1 MNAHDNSNNLHKLT
15 IRTLDMIS
23 YIHYISAKRRLKESE
38 KTILMMGGETESSQM
53 LCAQRDMIKLEV
65 DYYGEE
71 STKLSIL
78 LILLAAVAI
87 FGIGVYNLLSNLGKI

>member
-1 MNAHDNSNNLHKLT
+1 M
-15 IRTLDMIS
+15 LDMIS

-38 KTILMMGGETESSQM
+38 KTIHMMGGEIESSQM

-71 STKLSIL
+71 STKLSIML
-78 LILLAAVAI
+78 VAVAI
-87 FGIGVYNLLSNLGKI
+87 SAIGLYNLLKHLGMI

>member
-1 MNAHDNSNNLHKLT
+1 
-15 IRTLDMIS
+15 MIS

-53 LCAQRDMIKLEV
+53 LCAQRDMIRLEV
-65 DYYGEE
+65 EYYGKE
-71 STKLSIL
+71 STKLS
-78 LILLAAVAI
+78 ILLAAVAI

>member
-1 MNAHDNSNNLHKLT
+1 
-15 IRTLDMIS
+15 
-23 YIHYISAKRRLKESE
+23 
-38 KTILMMGGETESSQM
+38 MMGGETESSQM

>member
-1 MNAHDNSNNLHKLT
+1 MNAHDNSSIIHRLL
-15 IRTLDMIS
+15 IRMLDMIS

-38 KTILMMGGETESSQM
+38 KTIHMMGGEIESSQM

-71 STKLSIL
+71 STKLSIYL
-78 LILLAAVAI
+78 VAVAI
-87 FGIGVYNLLSNLGKI
+87 SAIGLYNLLKHLGTI

>member
-1 MNAHDNSNNLHKLT
+1 M
-15 IRTLDMIS
+15 LDMIS

-38 KTILMMGGETESSQM
+38 KTIHMMGGEIESSQM

-71 STKLSIL
+71 STKLSIYL
-78 LILLAAVAI
+78 VSVAI
-87 FGIGVYNLLSNLGKI
+87 SAIGLYNLLTHLGTI

>member
-1 MNAHDNSNNLHKLT
+1 MNVHDNSNNSHKLT
-15 IRTLDMIS
+15 IRMLDMIS

-71 STKLSIL
+71 STKLTIIL
-78 LILLAAVAI
+78 VTIAL
-87 FGIGVYNLLSNLGKI
+87 FGIGLYNLLSKLGKI

>member
-1 MNAHDNSNNLHKLT
+1 MLE
-15 IRTLDMIS
+15 MIS
-23 YIHYISAKRRLKESE
+23 YIHYISAKRRLKDSE

-71 STKLSIL
+71 STKLSFIL
-78 LILLAAVAI
+78 VVVAI
-87 FGIGVYNLLSNLGKI
+87 FGIGVYNLLSKLGKI

>member
-1 MNAHDNSNNLHKLT
+1 
-15 IRTLDMIS
+15 MIS

-53 LCAQRDMIKLEV
+53 LCAQRDMIRLEV
-65 DYYGEE
+65 EYYGEE
-71 STKLSIL
+71 STKLS
-78 LILLAAVAI
+78 ILLAAVAI

>member
-1 MNAHDNSNNLHKLT
+1 M
-15 IRTLDMIS
+15 LDMIS

-38 KTILMMGGETESSQM
+38 KTIHMMGGEIESSQM

-71 STKLSIL
+71 STKLSIYL
-78 LILLAAVAI
+78 VSVAI
-87 FGIGVYNLLSNLGKI
+87 SAIGLYNLLKHLGTI

>member
-1 MNAHDNSNNLHKLT
+1 M
-15 IRTLDMIS
+15 LDMIS

-38 KTILMMGGETESSQM
+38 KTIHMMGGEIESSQM

-71 STKLSIL
+71 STKLSIYL
-78 LILLAAVAI
+78 VAVAI
-87 FGIGVYNLLSNLGKI
+87 IAIGLYNLLKQLGTI

>member
-1 MNAHDNSNNLHKLT
+1 MASVCSENIIKTYGIN
-15 IRTLDMIS
+15 MIS

-38 KTILMMGGETESSQM
+38 KTIHMMGGEIESSQM

-71 STKLSIL
+71 STKLSIWL
-78 LILLAAVAI
+78 VAVAI
-87 FGIGVYNLLSNLGKI
+87 GSAAAYNVIYN